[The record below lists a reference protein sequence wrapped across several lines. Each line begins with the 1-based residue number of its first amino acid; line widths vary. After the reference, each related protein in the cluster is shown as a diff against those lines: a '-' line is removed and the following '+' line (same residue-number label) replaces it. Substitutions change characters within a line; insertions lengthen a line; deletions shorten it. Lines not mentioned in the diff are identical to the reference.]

1 MKRKIILRLL
11 KDKNNKEFYHL
22 IIYNKYSY
30 KQYVLNKSLA
40 YTLFVII
47 NFLHKYG
54 FVTITQKK

>member
-11 KDKNNKEFYHL
+11 KDKNNKEFYYVC
-22 IIYNKYSY
+22 IYNKYNY

-54 FVTITQKK
+54 FVTIKKTK